1 MIDFNTPE
9 KHQKSWCFLMFSGVI
24 KVEHCL
30 KMGQPISPRGFHL
43 QKNFSKYAG
52 LPQMLL

>member
-1 MIDFNTPE
+1 MFDFNTPE
-9 KHQKSWCFLMFSGVI
+9 KHQKSWCFLMFLGGI

-30 KMGQPISPRGFHL
+30 KMGQPISPRGVHL